1 MDGSETPEREREQ
14 ALLEHLR
21 DLIDEAGQG
30 GAARQLGVD
39 RKTLWRALDSGRLT
53 PTVTKALERRGA
65 NPEAARR
72 RSRLD
77 ALERRT
83 EALDKDVEGLDE
95 TVEALR
101 EEFRTLADLQAEA
114 LRAWERRLSAVE
126 SRRAAGSGRE
136 PEPPATDPGA
146 GPPPASQAPGQ
157 PVVGRAPVAMPHRP
171 HPEFVTLR
179 AEEGEELVYGEAAPV
194 IAEWRRQRIAQL
206 DEGASGVEQARA
218 RVRMHELGLVLAGE
232 YELTL
237 PLDTFPVDTLRLRD
251 ERERCERALRRARR
265 ELVRAHCW
273 RFLRRVL
280 TLGVWRH

>member
-53 PTVTKALERRGA
+53 PTVRKALERRGA

-72 RSRLD
+72 RSRLG
-77 ALERRT
+77 AVERRT

-95 TVEALR
+95 AVEALR

-126 SRRAAGSGRE
+126 SRLGAGTVRE
-136 PEPPATDPGA
+136 LEPPATGPGDGA
-146 GPPPASQAPGQ
+146 PPASQVPGQ
-157 PVVGRAPVAMPHRP
+157 PVGGRAPGATPRRP

-218 RVRMHELGLVLAGE
+218 RVRMHELGLVLVGE
-232 YELTL
+232 YELKL

-265 ELVRAHCW
+265 ELVSAHCW

-280 TLGVWRH
+280 TLGLWRH

>member
-53 PTVTKALERRGA
+53 PTVRKALERRGA

-72 RSRLD
+72 RSRLG
-77 ALERRT
+77 AVERRT

-95 TVEALR
+95 AVEALR

-126 SRRAAGSGRE
+126 SRQGAGTVRE
-136 PEPPATDPGA
+136 PEPPATGPGDGA
-146 GPPPASQAPGQ
+146 PPAPAGFAQ
-157 PVVGRAPVAMPHRP
+157 PAVAGAPVARPHRD
-171 HPEFVTLR
+171 HPEFVTPR
-179 AEEGEELVYGEAAPV
+179 AEEGEKLVYGEAAPV
-194 IAEWRRQRIAQL
+194 IAEWRRQRIALL
-206 DEGASGVEQARA
+206 DEGASGVERARA
-218 RVRMHELGLVLAGE
+218 RVRMHELGLVLVGE
-232 YELTL
+232 HGLKL

-280 TLGVWRH
+280 TLGLWRH

>member
-72 RSRLD
+72 RSRLG

-95 TVEALR
+95 AVEALR

-126 SRRAAGSGRE
+126 SRLGAGTVRE

-157 PVVGRAPVAMPHRP
+157 PVVGRAPVAMPRRP

-218 RVRMHELGLVLAGE
+218 RVRMCELGLVLASE
-232 YELTL
+232 YELKL

>member
-1 MDGSETPEREREQ
+1 MDGSDTPEREREQ
-14 ALLEHLR
+14 ALLENLR

-39 RKTLWRALDSGRLT
+39 RKTLWRVLDSGRLT
-53 PTVTKALERRGA
+53 PTVTRALERRGS

-83 EALDKDVEGLDE
+83 EGLDKDVEGLDE
-95 TVEALR
+95 AVEALR

-126 SRRAAGSGRE
+126 SRLGAGTARE
-136 PEPPATDPGA
+136 LEPPATGPGDEA
-146 GPPPASQAPGQ
+146 PPALGDIA
-157 PVVGRAPVAMPHRP
+157 RTAVAGGLLRRP
-171 HPEFVTLR
+171 RRDHPEVVTLR
-179 AEEGEELVYGEAAPV
+179 AEEDEELVYGEATPL

-206 DEGASGVEQARA
+206 DKGASGVEQARA
-218 RVRMHELGLVLAGE
+218 RVRMFELGLVLAGE

-251 ERERCERALRRARR
+251 ERERCERALSRARR
-265 ELVRAHCW
+265 ELVSAHCW
-273 RFLRRVL
+273 RFLRRLL
-280 TLGVWRH
+280 TLGLWRH

>member
-14 ALLEHLR
+14 TLLEHLR

-72 RSRLD
+72 RSRLG
-77 ALERRT
+77 AVERRT

-95 TVEALR
+95 AVEGLR
-101 EEFRTLADLQAEA
+101 DEFKTLADLQAEA

-126 SRRAAGSGRE
+126 SRLGAGTVRE
-136 PEPPATDPGA
+136 LEPPATGPGDGA
-146 GPPPASQAPGQ
+146 PPALGDLA
-157 PVVGRAPVAMPHRP
+157 RTAVAGGLLTRPHRD
-171 HPEFVTLR
+171 HPEVVTLR
-179 AEEGEELVYGEAAPV
+179 AEEDEELVYGEATPLV
-194 IAEWRRQRIAQL
+194 VEWRRQRIAQL
-206 DEGASGVEQARA
+206 DEGASGVERARA
-218 RVRMHELGLVLAGE
+218 WARRCELELVLVGE

-237 PLDTFPVDTLRLRD
+237 PPETYPWDEFQRRD
-251 ERERCERALRRARR
+251 ELARCERSLRDARRA
-265 ELVRAHCW
+265 LLRAHCW